1 MIMENKL
8 NTETQ
13 PTRETKPLVR
23 VLALILALIV
33 LGGSIYFIAAPGK
46 DGKDSGNAGALLSS
60 ARAESEWKTL
70 KKGSSGAAVRRAQQA
85 LKDLGYYE
93 GKIDG
98 NFSNAFEAAV
108 IAFQKDFG
116 LDPNGKLDEETYLL
130 ITEDLPE
137 EEPTAAPAA
146 KPTATPKPA
155 ATPRPAD
162 QPDPTGDD
170 KIVVVFGQEYSD
182 KDHVAWYIHTYGELP
197 PNYITKSE
205 AQDLGWVSSKG
216 NLWDVAPGKSIGGD
230 YFGNY
235 EGKLPTAK
243 GRKYTECDIDFDGS
257 YRNGKRIIF
266 SSDGLVFYT
275 EDHYETFTE
284 IVFE

>member
-1 MIMENKL
+1 MENK
-8 NTETQ
+8 
-13 PTRETKPLVR
+13 PTMANPSIPERKPWAR
-23 VLALILALIV
+23 IAALILALIV
-33 LGGSIYFIAAPGK
+33 LGGSVYFISAPK
-46 DGKDSGNAGALLSS
+46 DAGRDAGRVILTS

-70 KKGSSGAAVRRAQQA
+70 QKGSSGAAVKKAQQG
-85 LKDLGYYE
+85 LKELGYYD

-98 NFSNAFEAAV
+98 KFSKAFEEAV
-108 IAFQKDFG
+108 NACQKDVG
-116 LDPNGKLDEETYLL
+116 LEASGKLDEETYLL

-146 KPTATPKPA
+146 KATAAPKPTAQ
-155 ATPRPAD
+155 PRPAD
-162 QPDPTGDD
+162 EPDPTGDEE
-170 KIVVVFGQEYSD
+170 IVVVFGQEYSD
-182 KDHVAWYIHTYGELP
+182 KDHVAWYIHTFGELP
-197 PNYITKSE
+197 PNYITKAE

-216 NLWDVAPGKSIGGD
+216 NLWDVVPGKSIGGD

-257 YRNGKRIIF
+257 YRNSKRIIF
-266 SSDGLVFYT
+266 SNDGLVFYT
-275 EDHYETFTE
+275 EDHYETFEE